1 MCLQWGGGGGEAGPG
16 GERTSAV
23 ASRQLRAPAVD
34 TAASG
39 HSVTRHSRAAASVNT
54 LTTLNIVTLE
64 TEPLSGSMHERIV
77 NHHIYYNQLVCRCL
91 YICRLDK

>member
-1 MCLQWGGGGGEAGPG
+1 MVHGRCVSSDKVFNTGGGGVAGGGEAGPG

-39 HSVTRHSRAAASVNT
+39 HSVTRHSRAAAS
-54 LTTLNIVTLE
+54 
-64 TEPLSGSMHERIV
+64 H
-77 NHHIYYNQLVCRCL
+77 
-91 YICRLDK
+91 

>member
-1 MCLQWGGGGGEAGPG
+1 MLPGNVGVVGLHPGDADGGLDGQLVEPLALLGAGEAGPG

-39 HSVTRHSRAAASVNT
+39 HSVTRHSRAAAS
-54 LTTLNIVTLE
+54 
-64 TEPLSGSMHERIV
+64 H
-77 NHHIYYNQLVCRCL
+77 
-91 YICRLDK
+91 